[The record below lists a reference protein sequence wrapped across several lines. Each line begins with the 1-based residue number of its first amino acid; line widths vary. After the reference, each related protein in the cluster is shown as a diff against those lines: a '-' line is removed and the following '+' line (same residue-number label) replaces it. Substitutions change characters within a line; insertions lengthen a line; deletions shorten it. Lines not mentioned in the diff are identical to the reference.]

1 MITALEIIDFKKI
14 FETEN
19 SEDYLKRIEDIP
31 QNLLVDAASYL
42 ASFHPD
48 NDLTRD
54 HRKLLSKWFGKE
66 NNRLANEIND
76 RINQYNKKKSNI
88 TGILNP
94 RTSLKLFESVLAN
107 NQNVDLIESEEFE
120 RLLFKIYL
128 ALNEQLNNNDNLI
141 IDSAKKFEDYP
152 QFICLAIGI
161 SLPTSDISNY
171 NLKSVFVGQVLK
183 AIFLFEFLSQQ
194 DSAQLLLKSFFD
206 RFNVDNYKGFL
217 QKLLPIAFFVIS
229 ANKEGS
235 ITIDVNEDENYKS
248 NSEFL
253 DKLIVNDIDYKDNE
267 IDYLTIRANP
277 LYKTGE
283 SSYRVISPLF
293 AIEKTFNG
301 LYFLLKEINDS
312 FEEKSRIKLRQLIT
326 FEFSEKYLLYK
337 IIERSYQK
345 KYFKLA
351 GEQMKTP
358 GAPDYYLR
366 NGNKVFL
373 FESKDVLI
381 RADIK
386 ESYDFEQYE
395 KALKAKL
402 YYESNGKKEFPK
414 AVRQLA
420 NFAKTLLNNEFKE
433 DSSYKPKSLKIY
445 PIILL
450 HNRQLDILGLNN
462 LINIWFDKE
471 KDEIE
476 KSGLS
481 TTNLRRPTI
490 IHIDTLILMHEQ
502 LKAGKYKLDKLLD
515 DYQNWID
522 EKTLG
527 KKKFK
532 SEQEQRQFVQDQL
545 ASFNMYFDIKYGWTL
560 PSLFEEKGINIVENP
575 APKINRT
582 LSGLQDPAMSR
593 C

>member
-1 MITALEIIDFKKI
+1 MITTLEIIDFKKI
-14 FETEN
+14 FDTEN

-31 QNLLVDAASYL
+31 QKLLVDAASYL
-42 ASFHPD
+42 TSFDPD
-48 NDLTRD
+48 NDLTKD
-54 HRKLLSKWFGKE
+54 HRILLSKWFGKE
-66 NNRLANEIND
+66 NNRLAYEIND
-76 RINQYNKKKSNI
+76 KINLYNKNKSNN

-94 RTSLKLFESVLAN
+94 RTSLKLFESVLSN
-107 NQNVDLIESEEFE
+107 NQNVDAIKNEEFE
-120 RLLFKIYL
+120 ILLFKIYL
-128 ALNEQLNNNDNLI
+128 ALNEQLNKNDNLI
-141 IDSAKKFEDYP
+141 IDSAKKFENYP

-171 NLKSVFVGQVLK
+171 NLKSVFIGQVLK
-183 AIFLFEFLSQQ
+183 AIFLFEFLEQQ
-194 DSAQLLLKSFFD
+194 NSAQLLLKSFFD
-206 RFNVDNYKGFL
+206 RFSVVDYKGFL

-235 ITIDVNEDENYKS
+235 ITINVNKDENYKS
-248 NSEFL
+248 NIEFL

-267 IDYLTIRANP
+267 TDYLTIRANP

-312 FEEKSRIKLRQLIT
+312 FEEKSRINLRQLIT

-337 IIERSYQK
+337 IIERTYPK

-351 GEQMKTP
+351 GEQMKTL

-366 NGNKVFL
+366 DGNKVFL

-381 RADIK
+381 KAEIK

-402 YYESNGKKEFPK
+402 YFESIGKKESPK

-433 DSSYKPKSLKIY
+433 DCSYKPKSLKIY

-462 LINIWFDKE
+462 LINVWFDTE
-471 KDEIE
+471 KDKIE
-476 KSGLS
+476 KTGLS
-481 TTNLRRPTI
+481 IKNLRRPTI
-490 IHIDTLILMHEQ
+490 IHIDTLIVMHEQ
-502 LKAGKYKLDKLLD
+502 LKSGKYKFDNLLD

-522 EKTLG
+522 EKSLS

-532 SEQEQRQFVQDQL
+532 TEQEQQQFIQDQL

-560 PSLFEEKGINIVENP
+560 PLLFKEKGINIVGNP
-575 APKINRT
+575 APNT
-582 LSGLQDPAMSR
+582 LYK
-593 C
+593 

>member
-1 MITALEIIDFKKI
+1 MITAIEIIDFKKI
-14 FETEN
+14 FDSEN
-19 SEDYLKRIEDIP
+19 SEDYLQRIEDIP
-31 QNLLVDAASYL
+31 KKLLVDAASYL
-42 ASFHPD
+42 TSFHP
-48 NDLTRD
+48 NSDLTRD
-54 HRKLLSKWFGKE
+54 HRSLLSKWFGIK
-66 NNRLANEIND
+66 NNRFANEIND
-76 RINQYNKKKSNI
+76 KINLYKKDKSSH

-107 NQNVDLIESEEFE
+107 NHNLDEIEDEEFE
-120 RLLFKIYL
+120 KLLFKIYL
-128 ALNEQLNNNDNLI
+128 ALNEQLNKNDNLI

-152 QFICLAIGI
+152 QSICLAIGI
-161 SLPTSDISNY
+161 SLPTSDISNF
-171 NLKSVFVGQVLK
+171 NLKSVLVGQVLK
-183 AIFLFEFLSQQ
+183 AIFLFEFLAQQ

-206 RFNVDNYKGFL
+206 RFNVNDYKGFL
-217 QKLLPIAFFVIS
+217 QKLLPIVFFVVS
-229 ANKEGS
+229 ANKGGS
-235 ITIDVNEDENYKS
+235 ITINVNEDENYKS
-248 NSEFL
+248 SSEFL

-277 LYKTGE
+277 LYKTGK
-283 SSYRVISPLF
+283 SSYLVISPLF
-293 AIEKTFNG
+293 VIEKTFNG

-312 FEEKSRIKLRQLIT
+312 FEQKSRIKLRQLIT
-326 FEFSEKYLLYK
+326 FEFSEKYLFYK
-337 IIERSYQK
+337 IIERSYPK

-351 GEQMKTP
+351 GEKMKTP
-358 GAPDYYLR
+358 GAPDYYIR

-381 RADIK
+381 GADIK
-386 ESYDFEQYE
+386 ESYDFVQYE

-402 YYESNGKKEFPK
+402 YYESNGKKESPK

-420 NFAKTLLNNEFKE
+420 NFAKSLLNNEFKE

-471 KDEIE
+471 KDLIE
-476 KSGLS
+476 NSGLS
-481 TTNLRRPTI
+481 TKNLRRPTI

-502 LKAGKYKLDKLLD
+502 LNAGKYKLEKLLD

-522 EKTLG
+522 EIRLN

-545 ASFNMYFDIKYGWTL
+545 ASFNMYFDIKFGWKI
-560 PSLFEEKGINIVENP
+560 PSLFEEKGINIAENP
-575 APKINRT
+575 APTRVD
-582 LSGLQDPAMSR
+582 GRRP
-593 C
+593 

>member
-1 MITALEIIDFKKI
+1 MITTFEIIDFKKI
-14 FETEN
+14 FDSEN
-19 SEDYLKRIEDIP
+19 SEDYLKQIENIP
-31 QNLLVDAASYL
+31 QDLLIDAASYL
-42 ASFHPD
+42 TSFHPD
-48 NDLTRD
+48 SDLSKD
-54 HRKLLSKWFGKE
+54 HFKLLSKWFGKE

-76 RINQYNKKKSNI
+76 KINLYIQNKSTQ

-107 NQNVDLIESEEFE
+107 NQSVEEIQDKDFE
-120 RLLFKIYL
+120 ILLFKIYL
-128 ALNEQLNNNDNLI
+128 ALNEQLNKNDNLI
-141 IDSAKKFEDYP
+141 IDSAKKFEEYP
-152 QFICLAIGI
+152 EFICLAIGN

-171 NLKSVFVGQVLK
+171 NLKSVFVGQVMK
-183 AIFLFEFLSQQ
+183 AIYLFEFLAQQ
-194 DSAQLLLKSFFD
+194 DSAQLLLKSFYE
-206 RFNVDNYKGFL
+206 RFNVVDYKGFL
-217 QKLLPIAFFVIS
+217 QKLLPIAFYVIS

-235 ITIDVNEDENYKS
+235 ITIEVNKDRDYKS

-253 DKLIVNDIDYKDNE
+253 DKLTVNDIDYKDNE

-312 FEEKSRIKLRQLIT
+312 FEKELRINLRQLIT

-337 IIERSYQK
+337 IVERSYPK
-345 KYFKLA
+345 RYLKLS

-366 NGNKVFL
+366 NGNKVYL
-373 FESKDVLI
+373 FESKDILI

-402 YYESNGKKEFPK
+402 YFESNGKKESPK
-414 AVRQLA
+414 AVRQLT
-420 NFAKTLLNNEFKE
+420 NFAKTLLNKEFKE
-433 DSSYKPKSLKIY
+433 DSSYKAKSLKIY

-462 LINIWFDKE
+462 LVNIWFDKE
-471 KDEIE
+471 KIEIE
-476 KSGLS
+476 NSGL
-481 TTNLRRPTI
+481 TTKGLRRPTI
-490 IHIDTLILMHEQ
+490 IHIDTLVLMHEQ
-502 LKAGKYKLDKLLD
+502 LLTGNYQLDKLLD
-515 DYQNWID
+515 DYQNLID
-522 EKTLG
+522 EKTLE

-532 SEQEQRQFVQDQL
+532 SKQEFLQFRYDQL
-545 ASFNMYFDIKYGWTL
+545 SSFNMYFDIKYGWTL
-560 PSLFEEKGINIVENP
+560 PSLFKEKNINIIENP
-575 APKINRT
+575 APNI
-582 LSGLQDPAMSR
+582 L
-593 C
+593 